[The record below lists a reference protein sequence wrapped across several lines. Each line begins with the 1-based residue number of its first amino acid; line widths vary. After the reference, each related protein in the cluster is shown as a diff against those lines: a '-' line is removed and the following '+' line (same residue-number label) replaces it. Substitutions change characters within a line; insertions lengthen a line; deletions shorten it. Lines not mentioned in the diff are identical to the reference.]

1 MKQTENYEQLLERF
15 TKRFDQVLKK
25 RDELT
30 EQPEEWLKV
39 DAQLHYLRGCKDS
52 VEFLMTGQLPK
63 DGNHDGMKNH
73 KPRLGGDMDAI

>member
-25 RDELT
+25 RDGLT

-39 DAQLHYLRGCKDS
+39 DAQLRYLHGCKDT
-52 VEFLMTGQLPK
+52 VEYLMTGKLPN

-73 KPRLGGDMDAI
+73 QPRHGGDMDAI

>member
-30 EQPEEWLKV
+30 EQPESGSDFNIIL
-39 DAQLHYLRGCKDS
+39 
-52 VEFLMTGQLPK
+52 T
-63 DGNHDGMKNH
+63 
-73 KPRLGGDMDAI
+73 

>member
-39 DAQLHYLRGCKDS
+39 DAQLHYLRGCKDT
-52 VEFLMTGQLPK
+52 VEYLMTGKLPN
-63 DGNHDGMKNH
+63 DGNHDGMANH
-73 KPRLGGDMDAI
+73 TPRHGGDLDAL

>member
-1 MKQTENYEQLLERF
+1 MKQTENYEQLLEIF

-39 DAQLHYLRGCKDS
+39 DAQLHYLRGCKDT
-52 VEFLMTGQLPK
+52 VEYLMTGKLPN
-63 DGNHDGMKNH
+63 DGNHDGMKHH
-73 KPRLGGDMDAI
+73 KPRHGGDLDAL

>member
-25 RDELT
+25 RDGLV

-39 DAQLHYLRGCKDS
+39 DAQLHYLRGCKDT
-52 VEFLMTGQLPK
+52 VEYLMTGQLPK

-73 KPRLGGDMDAI
+73 QPRHGGDMDAL

>member
-39 DAQLHYLRGCKDS
+39 DAQLHYLRGCKDT
-52 VEFLMTGQLPK
+52 VEYLMTGKLPN
-63 DGNHDGMKNH
+63 DGNHDGMAHH
-73 KPRLGGDMDAI
+73 KPRHGGDMDAL